1 MNLDQKY
8 RKENTADDLIIKKQV
23 VQCSEKAVIIPTL
36 RPGETITMGD
46 PPQIPVVSHEIERI
60 ARILHDSRQAINE
73 QCVAE
78 GIDYYSTDAWDAL
91 PESVQYRLLLQ
102 ADWIMQRY
110 EIKESCNSDS
120 RAEKS
125 RVRARIYKKRIADLE
140 AAIKASAQMH
150 REAIENQEKAHR
162 MIIAQDFVQHQQ
174 DLQTWKDRAKRYLN
188 DCISLEGQVEC
199 LQYRID
205 RIMELVER
213 PPVVDSIR
221 AILTEPPAETHHA
234 EGIENR

>member
-1 MNLDQKY
+1 MNEKQLTHLKKSRQTTFGRELTQQDVDAAAEHMKHVGRNKTPPELAALGLD
-8 RKENTADDLIIKKQV
+8 ENT
-23 VQCSEKAVIIPTL
+23 VIEIPTTS
-36 RPGETITMGD
+36 PAQSITLSE
-46 PPQIPVVSHEIERI
+46 PE
-60 ARILHDSRQAINE
+60 
-73 QCVAE
+73 
-78 GIDYYSTDAWDAL
+78 L
-91 PESVQYRLLLQ
+91 PDKYDN
-102 ADWIMQRY
+102 A
-110 EIKESCNSDS
+110 KTGNG
-120 RAEKS
+120 KS
-125 RVRARIYKKRIADLE
+125 RVRARIYKKRIAELE

-174 DLQTWKDRAKRYLN
+174 ELQIWKDRAKRYRK
-188 DCISLEGQVEC
+188 DCIALEMQVEC